1 MSNHDVRRALAHA
14 FREITLAM
22 TGLFELHDADP
33 EMVEGAA
40 DALGKVFRS
49 HLQGKGPVDERRG
62 RAAMEALLDEVE
74 TAVEDAA

>member
-1 MSNHDVRRALAHA
+1 MSNHDVRRALTQA

-33 EMVEGAA
+33 ELVEGAA

-49 HLQGKGPVDERRG
+49 HLQGKDPADDRRG

-74 TAVEDAA
+74 TAVDNAA

>member
-1 MSNHDVRRALAHA
+1 MSNQDVRRALARA

-22 TGLFELHDADP
+22 IGLFELHDADP

-40 DALGKVFRS
+40 DAMGKVFRS
-49 HLQGKGPVDERRG
+49 HLQGKDPVDERRG

-74 TAVEDAA
+74 TAAEDAA